1 MFDTTHT
8 YVSRDSCTHV
18 VWLIHMCDMAH
29 SYVRHDSFICVT
41 WLIDNVNQCTLAQLN
56 FMRDV
61 THLHWYGV
69 ATVSRIN
76 KITGLFCRIASFS
89 WGSFAK
95 ETYNLIDPT
104 NCSHPITKQFIRVKW
119 LIHTYTTMHT
129 CDATYLHI
137 HYNSHVW
144 RDSFTY
150 TLQFASVAWLIHIYT
165 TLYTC
170 DVTHSHIH
178 YNSHV
183 WRDWL

>member
-1 MFDTTHT
+1 MHSRATKFHAW
-8 YVSRDSCTHV
+8 RDSFT
-18 VWLIHMCDMAH
+18 LI
-29 SYVRHDSFICVT
+29 
-41 WLIDNVNQCTLAQLN
+41 W
-56 FMRDV
+56 
-61 THLHWYGV
+61 V

-95 ETYNLIDPT
+95 ETYNFIDPT

-129 CDATYLHI
+129 CDATCLHIHYTLYAWRDSFTHTKKRLRVNWPIHTYTTMHTCDATYLHI
-137 HYNSHVW
+137 HYNSHLW

-150 TLQFASVAWLIHIYT
+150 TLQFTSVAWLIHIYT
-165 TLYTC
+165 TIYTC